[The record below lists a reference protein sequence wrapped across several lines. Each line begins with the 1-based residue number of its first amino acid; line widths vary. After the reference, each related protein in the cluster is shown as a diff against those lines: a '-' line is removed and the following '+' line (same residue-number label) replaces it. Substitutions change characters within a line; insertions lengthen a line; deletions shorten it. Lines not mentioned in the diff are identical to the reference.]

1 MLLSPTLLLV
11 GALYAA
17 FLVLRYITQLF
28 HHHQQAKS
36 LGCRSPPAGA
46 SGFFGIPAFI
56 RLTNAVH
63 EKRWI
68 DYLTDQFAVHGNTF
82 RQRFL
87 SRILI
92 TTIEPENIKA
102 VLATK
107 FQDFSL
113 GTRHEQFYPLLGD
126 GIFTLDGAGWSHA
139 RGLLRPQFTRDQ
151 VADLALLDDHIT
163 HLIDLIPKDRSSFDI
178 QRLFFMLTLDS
189 ATHFLFGES
198 VGCMLPPSETTGVLE
213 RSAVGSAQGFAD
225 AFTTA
230 QDYLAARSRAQGLYW
245 LVNPKEFR
253 EANRRVHEV
262 VDHYVKVAL
271 ESKRDPEKK
280 DQSGRYIFL
289 DALAA
294 DTDDPKM
301 LRDNMLNILLAG
313 RDTTASLLSS
323 TFFYLARHPY
333 AWSRLHR
340 EIVTAFG
347 DSQNPREEITQTKL
361 KDIPYLRY
369 VLNEVLRLQP
379 PVPVNFRVATKDTS
393 LPVGGGPDRRSPVYV
408 KKGQMVAYNVY
419 AMHRRPDF
427 WGNDARSFRPE
438 RWEENGKHGW
448 EYLPFNGGP
457 RICLGRKWF
466 HFFHSLGAKQSNAE
480 PEQYALT
487 EASYT
492 VVRLMQHFDTLENA
506 DPHPRQEP
514 VKQSNLTMMHDTGVP
529 VRLYASQRI

>member
-1 MLLSPTLLLV
+1 MLLSPAMLFIGV
-11 GALYAA
+11 LYVT
-17 FLVLRYITQLF
+17 FVLLRYLTQL
-28 HHHQQAKS
+28 HHHRKQSKALNCK
-36 LGCRSPPAGA
+36 PAAPGN
-46 SGFFGIPAFI
+46 SSFLGIPAFL
-56 RLTNAVH
+56 RLTKAVR

-68 DYLTDQFAVHGNTF
+68 DYLCDQFAINGTTF
-82 RQRFL
+82 TQRFL
-87 SRILI
+87 SRKLL

-102 VLATK
+102 ILATQ
-107 FQDFSL
+107 FQDFCL
-113 GTRHEQFYPLLGD
+113 GTRHEMFYPLLGD

-151 VADLALLDDHIT
+151 VADLSMLDDHIS

-178 QRLFFMLTLDS
+178 QRLFFLLTLDS

-198 VGCMLPPSETTGVLE
+198 VGCMLPPDQTTGVLE
-213 RSAVGSAQGFAD
+213 KSAVRNAQGFAD

-262 VDHYVKVAL
+262 VDHYVNVAL
-271 ESKRDPEKK
+271 ESKKRGTSKESD
-280 DQSGRYIFL
+280 GRYIFL
-289 DALAA
+289 EALAA

-323 TFFYLARHPY
+323 TFFYLARYPQV
-333 AWSRLHR
+333 WNRLRR
-340 EIVTAFG
+340 EIVEAFG
-347 DSQNPREEITQTKL
+347 DSNNSGEITQTKL

-393 LPVGGGPDRRSPVYV
+393 LPVGGGPDGRSPVYV
-408 KKGQMVAYNVY
+408 KKGTLVAYNVF
-419 AMHRRPDF
+419 AMHRRTDL
-427 WGNDARSFRPE
+427 WGKDAPSFRPE
-438 RWEENGKHGW
+438 RWEENAKHGW

-457 RICLGRKWF
+457 RICLG
-466 HFFHSLGAKQSNAE
+466 Q
-480 PEQYALT
+480 QYALT

-492 VVRLMQHFDTLENA
+492 VVRLMQHFDSLENA
-506 DPHPRQEP
+506 DPDPREEP
-514 VKQSNLTMMHDTGVP
+514 IKQSNLTMMHDHGVP
-529 VRLYASQRI
+529 VKLYSSARI